1 MACVRLVAGLVV
13 ALSLLA
19 AGCGG
24 SSSNA
29 KEEPAAK
36 SATAAPAAGTL
47 EALWRAPGADVA
59 LINGTADFA
68 PGERRYSFL
77 IVDNQS
83 RIVTRPTAK
92 VWLSRGLKQKPF
104 METTAT
110 SEKIGVDAVEEG
122 TPRAIFVTTLDLPD
136 PGKYWVLAEPVGGRK
151 IQAIGNV
158 VVGKRTSAPD
168 VGEPAVASKT
178 PTLTSAGGDLAK
190 LTTSKPPD
198 TELLRTSVAEALSA
212 GDPFVVTFATPQF
225 CTTRTC
231 GPVVEVVDAAR
242 TSFTGEKQIRWI
254 HVEIYKDNDPTKGQ
268 NRWVTEW
275 NLPTEPFTFLVGAD
289 GKVKARFEG
298 TFSVREL
305 KAAVREH
312 LLP

>member
-1 MACVRLVAGLVV
+1 MTGVRLAAGLVV

-24 SSSNA
+24 SSSTTR
-29 KEEPAAK
+29 EEPAAK
-36 SATAAPAAGTL
+36 PATTPEAGTL

-68 PGERRYSFL
+68 PGERRFSFL

-104 METTAT
+104 LETTAT
-110 SEKIGVDAVEEG
+110 SERIGVDAVEEG

-168 VGEPAVASKT
+168 VGEKAVSSDT
-178 PTLTSAGGDLAK
+178 PTLTSAGGDLAQ
-190 LTTSKPPD
+190 LTTAKPPD

-212 GDPFVVTFATPQF
+212 GDPFVVSFATPQF

-231 GPVVEVVDAAR
+231 GPVVEVVDAVR
-242 TSFTGEKQIRWI
+242 KSFAAEKQIRWI

-289 GKVKARFEG
+289 GLVKARFEG

-305 KAAVREH
+305 KAAVREQ
-312 LLP
+312 LLR

>member
-1 MACVRLVAGLVV
+1 MAGVRPLAALAVAIC
-13 ALSLLA
+13 ALA

-24 SSSNA
+24 SSS
-29 KEEPAAK
+29 KTQEEPAAG
-36 SATAAPAAGTL
+36 PAAGTL

-59 LINGTADFA
+59 LVPGTADFA
-68 PGERRYSFL
+68 PGDRRFSFL
-77 IVDNQS
+77 VIDNQS
-83 RIVTRPTAK
+83 RVVTRPTAK

-104 METTAT
+104 LETTAT
-110 SEKIGVDAVEEG
+110 AEKIGVTGVEEG
-122 TPRAIFVTTLDLPD
+122 TPSSIFVTTLALAK

-178 PTLTSAGGDLAK
+178 PTIASTGGDLAA
-190 LTTSKPPD
+190 LTTAKPPD
-198 TELLRTSVAEALSA
+198 TKLLQSSVAEALA
-212 GDPFVVTFATPQF
+212 AKAPFVVTFATPQF

-242 TSFTGEKQIRWI
+242 KQFKAEPQIRWI

-268 NRWVTEW
+268 NQWVSEW

-298 TFSVREL
+298 TLSVREL
-305 KAAVREH
+305 TAAVREQ
-312 LLP
+312 LLR